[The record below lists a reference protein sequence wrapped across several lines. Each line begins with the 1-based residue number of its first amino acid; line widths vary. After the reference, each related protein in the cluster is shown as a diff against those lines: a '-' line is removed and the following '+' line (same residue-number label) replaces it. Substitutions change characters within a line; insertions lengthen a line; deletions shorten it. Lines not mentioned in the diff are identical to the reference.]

1 MPPPDLLIDA
11 DTSLILGGME
21 VQILSVAPAHSNSDL
36 LLWLPQEKVVFCG
49 DVVFES
55 GGCAAYSAEGM
66 RLWIKAL
73 DFIQENLKI
82 ERVVPGH
89 GGVCSLEDVRL
100 NRLYFQE
107 LLEQFEMLYTDD
119 INVMDLAKAIDIERY
134 KNWLQP
140 ERLFINANALVN
152 DRRGL
157 PNLPDWD
164 FFTSQLPVLKKF
176 HDQKYGVRPWNPL
189 SSWKE

>member
-1 MPPPDLLIDA
+1 
-11 DTSLILGGME
+11 
-21 VQILSVAPAHSNSDL
+21 
-36 LLWLPQEKVVFCG
+36 
-49 DVVFES
+49 
-55 GGCAAYSAEGM
+55 
-66 RLWIKAL
+66 
-73 DFIQENLKI
+73 
-82 ERVVPGH
+82 
-89 GGVCSLEDVRL
+89 
-100 NRLYFQE
+100 
-107 LLEQFEMLYTDD
+107 MLYTDD

-140 ERLFINANALVN
+140 ERLFINVNALVN

-164 FFTSQLPVLKKF
+164 FFASQLPVLKKF